1 MYSVTYIFQ
10 FPTKIKFRYPF
21 ATVFFLNA
29 SKERNPFTLKK
40 KLFLRNF
47 RSFGMSRSVD
57 W

>member
-29 SKERNPFTLKK
+29 SKERDPFTLKK